1 MNEQH
6 VEVNNV
12 LFDVI
17 TDWDKFKRYNFSDQS
32 SLAGKS
38 TIHNTKEAST
48 SPTTKQYVTTHH
60 ATMPL
65 QHGEQQ
71 QFSTK

>member
-12 LFDVI
+12 LFDLI
-17 TDWDKFKRYNFSDQS
+17 TDSDKFKRYDFNDRS
-32 SLAGKS
+32 SLPGKS
-38 TIHNTKEAST
+38 TNRIKEAST
-48 SPTTKQYVTTHH
+48 TATTKRYVTRTQH

-65 QHGEQQ
+65 QHGEKQ